1 MVTVEAAR
9 ETGVRDAGVE
19 QSMAAALRVRV
30 GVGNGVCGRCGDGRA
45 VRVRATKDEGGR
57 VRGDQEV
64 CPSKKFEQKVP
75 RVRAYAVPVDSA
87 LGLYRYVL

>member
-45 VRVRATKDEGGR
+45 VRVRATKDEGGACSAIKKCAHAKCIRLNPRNRKYR
-57 VRGDQEV
+57 V
-64 CPSKKFEQKVP
+64 
-75 RVRAYAVPVDSA
+75 
-87 LGLYRYVL
+87 